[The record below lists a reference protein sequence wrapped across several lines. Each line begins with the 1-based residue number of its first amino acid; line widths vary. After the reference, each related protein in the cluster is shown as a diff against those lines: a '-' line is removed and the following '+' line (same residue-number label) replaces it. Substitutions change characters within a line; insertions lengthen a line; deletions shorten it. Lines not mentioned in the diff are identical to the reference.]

1 MNIRGWVEI
10 HDIFIRIFLSRSL
23 FLNRNTDMSQ
33 ISSKHVHL
41 APSSVATNAVQFL
54 SQLWNKVTPTS
65 ESVLGRIGCGCY
77 SLKELAQ
84 HSSYAL
90 THIRPARLTLST
102 AEIDKARNVA
112 LKAMKEYSLDR
123 ALEAHPDFDKSK
135 PFSDEKAAAL
145 KAEISAL
152 IEKEFEPLL
161 KGEGEHAQNFEQALN
176 HYISNAHASFHPET
190 LFVVGGFAAGKSTL
204 ESIAKEQESGELKST
219 GKLLN
224 KAKDF
229 EFKRDVWPYIP
240 SYYPNDHKATFWK
253 IRPLHAGMDSAI
265 RSIVEDKKIT
275 RKEGTSLT
283 PSIDDPKTKT
293 NSINTLKDTSRNRKI
308 TMVGVFVSS
317 PEIALNRAQKRAEE
331 TGREL
336 KPNEVRSTN
345 GSLTHMYKDYLPYVS
360 SFKLFSNDQ
369 ENTAPVLVAEKQA
382 GELVPVKGQ
391 EAAFQAFLSLPPQ

>member
-1 MNIRGWVEI
+1 
-10 HDIFIRIFLSRSL
+10 
-23 FLNRNTDMSQ
+23 
-33 ISSKHVHL
+33 
-41 APSSVATNAVQFL
+41 
-54 SQLWNKVTPTS
+54 
-65 ESVLGRIGCGCY
+65 
-77 SLKELAQ
+77 
-84 HSSYAL
+84 
-90 THIRPARLTLST
+90 
-102 AEIDKARNVA
+102 
-112 LKAMKEYSLDR
+112 
-123 ALEAHPDFDKSK
+123 
-135 PFSDEKAAAL
+135 
-145 KAEISAL
+145 
-152 IEKEFEPLL
+152 
-161 KGEGEHAQNFEQALN
+161 
-176 HYISNAHASFHPET
+176 
-190 LFVVGGFAAGKSTL
+190 
-204 ESIAKEQESGELKST
+204 
-219 GKLLN
+219 
-224 KAKDF
+224 
-229 EFKRDVWPYIP
+229 RDVWPYIP
-240 SYYPNDHKATFWK
+240 SYNPNDHKATFWK

-293 NSINTLKDTSRNRKI
+293 NSINTLKDTSKNRKI

-369 ENTAPVLVAEKQA
+369 ENTAPVLVAEKQG